1 MPTNEPNKKSNNQN
15 NQDNRRKSN
24 LILVLLVLLVLFSV
38 IFSNLVG
45 VKLIDN
51 WATNVQD
58 TWESVVEN
66 TKSKQDQDKQP
77 IITDEQLKSNTKYD
91 YAHSA
96 YKYLSKEE
104 QKQFKVTDAEITE
117 VPYSDNLKYGN
128 PGLSESLDNREKHKV
143 TMVTFYKS
151 ETKDID
157 TLEVSTKPVTYTA
170 INIYVTKYTKQFVFK
185 EVIKQ

>member
-15 NQDNRRKSN
+15 NQDNQSNSN
-24 LILVLLVLLVLFSV
+24 LILLIVLIASVTIALTFGTKIFDNKVTEFKQSV
-38 IFSNLVG
+38 IEEEE
-45 VKLIDN
+45 
-51 WATNVQD
+51 Q
-58 TWESVVEN
+58 
-66 TKSKQDQDKQP
+66 KQDSKP
-77 IITDEQLKSNTKYD
+77 VITDEQLKSNTKYD

-157 TLEVSTKPVTYTA
+157 ILEVSTKPVTYTA
-170 INIYVTKYTKQFVFK
+170 INIYLTKYTKQFVFK

>member
-15 NQDNRRKSN
+15 NQDNQSNSN
-24 LILVLLVLLVLFSV
+24 LILLILLIASLTIALTFGTKIFDNKVTEFEQSV
-38 IFSNLVG
+38 I
-45 VKLIDN
+45 KEEE
-51 WATNVQD
+51 Q
-58 TWESVVEN
+58 
-66 TKSKQDQDKQP
+66 KQDSKP
-77 IITDEQLKSNTKYD
+77 VITDEQLKSNTKYD

-117 VPYSDNLKYGN
+117 VLYSDNLKYGN